1 MLCAYCETVTDV
13 LCRSFSDEVHSWAK
27 QHRKKIQ
34 ECEFRARETPSP
46 GRKTRASVTLSSLK
60 STQFPAPLSPPR
72 NPHMCQCHSI
82 HHKIHI
88 CASVILS
95 SMKSTHVPV
104 PFYPPWNQHNFLCHF
119 VHHEI
124 HTCASV
130 TLSTMKSTQFP
141 MPFSPPR
148 NPHMCQCHFIH
159 TISSAILSITKST
172 PCQCYFIHHETHTD
186 CSCIHFTLYI
196 RRTLSLFRP
205 NRKYFEKTWTATVQ
219 VVIHFNYR
227 II

>member
-1 MLCAYCETVTDV
+1 MNLEQEKPQV
-13 LCRSFSDEVHSWAK
+13 LGEKHV
-27 QHRKKIQ
+27 
-34 ECEFRARETPSP
+34 P
-46 GRKTRASVTLSSLK
+46 VSLY
-60 STQFPAPLSPPR
+60 PVW
-72 NPHMCQCHSI
+72 NPHNFQRHFLHHEI
-82 HHKIHI
+82 HT

-95 SMKSTHVPV
+95 TIKSTSVPVSFYPAWNPRMCRCHFIHHEINTISCAILSTMKSTHVPV
-104 PFYPPWNQHNFLCHF
+104 SLYPPWNPHNFQCQF

-124 HTCASV
+124 HTCASA
-130 TLSTMKSTQFP
+130 TLSAVKSTQFP